1 MKIVLYKG
9 FEMKYLINAE
19 RFGDCNF
26 PISLDRIISLRHG
39 TYSDFE
45 YPDYNNVLAVE
56 YKSLDE
62 YDDRI
67 RSMILGKFKDGKNN
81 RKFLIGKVKSI
92 SVFNFY
98 SDFNKEDLIKI
109 FEKFGSELI

>member
-1 MKIVLYKG
+1 
-9 FEMKYLINAE
+9 MKYLINAE
-19 RFGDCNF
+19 KFGDCNF
-26 PISLDRIISLRHG
+26 PIPLDKIISLRHG
-39 TYSDFE
+39 TYSDLE
-45 YPDYNNVLAVE
+45 DPDYNNVLAVE

-62 YDDRI
+62 YGDRI
-67 RSMILGKFKDGKNN
+67 RVMNLGKFKDGKNN

-98 SDFNKEDLIKI
+98 SNFNKEDLIKI